1 MSSLC
6 VISLNSCDKLFEN
19 NTYINLIT
27 IRFGLTL
34 INRICSV
41 LSLLIRVIRISVN
54 QTASLCFLNHL
65 YKYPVTFNVLNSLH
79 FYEYKWRLVI
89 EIAETFCWSKQQMM
103 LRIVCNVMV
112 VIKST
117 FTKLCFVRFLYLVR
131 FLTFFVNNIL
141 KNAILL
147 KLENCSTSMVKVLTI
162 SLSWIHHQVLANKVL
177 HC

>member
-1 MSSLC
+1 
-6 VISLNSCDKLFEN
+6 
-19 NTYINLIT
+19 
-27 IRFGLTL
+27 
-34 INRICSV
+34 
-41 LSLLIRVIRISVN
+41 
-54 QTASLCFLNHL
+54 
-65 YKYPVTFNVLNSLH
+65 
-79 FYEYKWRLVI
+79 
-89 EIAETFCWSKQQMM
+89 MM

-162 SLSWIHHQVLANKVL
+162 SLSWIHHLVLANKVL
-177 HC
+177 HNWRKRLLLLLMVMYVVWINVMIKVFFEKQAYKMIYYLNKKISLIVLSHSLTCI